1 MRLGSL
7 GQGKQKWILYSLGI
21 IVIIVGFLSYKR
33 FSRTEG
39 FSQISDILALIDKA
53 QTKQTAFYQY
63 FAWVGYMYKD
73 PPTDSRALNDIKKR
87 MFQPSCKFR
96 QDWSTNLP
104 PGTSRPI
111 PAQTKDLANM
121 AYKNYLDCLARPDG
135 LCIAS
140 LADVRARFFEPGCE
154 FLNPSDPSSYSQNFQ
169 AIFQ

>member
-7 GQGKQKWILYSLGI
+7 GQGKQKWPLYFLGI
-21 IVIIVGFLSYKR
+21 IIIVVGILSYKR

-39 FSQISDILALIDKA
+39 FSQISDILALIDKS
-53 QTKQTAFYQY
+53 QTAQSALLQY
-63 FAWVGYMYKD
+63 NAWVGYMYKD

-104 PGTSRPI
+104 PGLVRPI

-135 LCIAS
+135 LCVAS

-154 FLNPSDPSSYSQNFQ
+154 FLNPPNPSSYSQNFQ

>member
-1 MRLGSL
+1 
-7 GQGKQKWILYSLGI
+7 
-21 IVIIVGFLSYKR
+21 
-33 FSRTEG
+33 
-39 FSQISDILALIDKA
+39 
-53 QTKQTAFYQY
+53 
-63 FAWVGYMYKD
+63 MYKD
-73 PPTDSRALNDIKKR
+73 PPTGSRSLNDIKKR

-104 PGTSRPI
+104 PGLNRPI